1 MNDFAAKDPLSVKNH
16 ETNHLSAGVISGA
29 TVYVR
34 NVSWSLSR
42 SKQTILHEMSFHLSS
57 GRILGIVGP
66 NGAGKSTLLR
76 LLYRYHKPTTGTI
89 EIGGT
94 DIWKIKACMAARKV
108 AAVLQEQPTDF
119 ALTVREIVT
128 LGRTPHHVGFGGS
141 NGAQDGN
148 VVDAALNRMDLNGFS
163 NRSLG
168 TLSGGERQ
176 RVMVARALAQ
186 EPCVLVLDEPTNH
199 LDIRHQLEI
208 LKLIK
213 DLPLTIISSLHDLNM
228 AADTCD
234 EVAILK
240 DGHLLGIGTP
250 EAVFSADAISGTFEV
265 MTSYERLA
273 PSDKNLLTFNLKN
286 KEK

>member
-1 MNDFAAKDPLSVKNH
+1 MKNFKPNGKIFT
-16 ETNHLSAGVISGA
+16 EYQAQSFSDVEVISGA
-29 TVYVR
+29 SVSVK
-34 NVSWSLSR
+34 NVSLSLR
-42 SKQTILHEMSFHLSS
+42 RNNHNILNEINFDLSP
-57 GRILGIVGP
+57 GRVLGIVGP

-76 LLYRYHKPTTGTI
+76 LLYRYHKPTTGTV
-89 EIGGT
+89 EIGGK
-94 DIWKIKACMAARKV
+94 DIWEMTARDTAKKV
-108 AAVLQEQPTDF
+108 AVVLQEHPTDF
-119 ALTVREIVT
+119 GLTVRELVA
-128 LGRTPHHVGFGGS
+128 LGRTPHHIGFGGG
-141 NGAQDGN
+141 NGGRDEQ
-148 VVDAALNRMDLNGFS
+148 VVEAALQRMEVRTFS

-186 EPCVLVLDEPTNH
+186 EPSILVLDEPTNH

-250 EAVFSADAISGTFEV
+250 KAVFSADAISGTFEV
-265 MTSYERLA
+265 AASYERLA

-286 KEK
+286 